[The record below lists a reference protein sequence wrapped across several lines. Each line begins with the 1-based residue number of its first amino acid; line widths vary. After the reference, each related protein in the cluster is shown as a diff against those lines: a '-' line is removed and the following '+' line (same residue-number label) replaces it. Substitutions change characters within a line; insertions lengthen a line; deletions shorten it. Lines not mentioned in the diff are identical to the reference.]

1 MHSEN
6 KTVSFR
12 YDEKLLA
19 KVQKRLDEISPA
31 LFLLDKWLADCLRLG
46 ILRFLGNDEATDEIA
61 KQMIDGKAK
70 GFEEKIREIDWH
82 GELSEIAEKLSELA
96 FAVEILKQKEKLSP
110 AELTEIVSFSG
121 LDKRKEDVKIA
132 SDERREVLI
141 YLGCEISQE
150 RNNLYERKSWFWAE
164 TAQQFVFLSEFRHGN
179 ADFPARF
186 EGETAWLSDIYFY
199 YGLFPERILAD
210 GIFTPSETKMSTFE
224 QFPFENNFLLMQKK
238 YAQNCGKWFFRQKMP
253 FILDVKAVG
262 KDAKSA
268 FFLSD
273 VHGNCVKISEKTP
286 DFWTLAS
293 AAAQKTAKVFGIWDG
308 KTFLALSFC
317 LRSEIFLLHDTRL
330 RLNV

>member
-1 MHSEN
+1 MQSEN
-6 KTVSFR
+6 NTVSFQ

-19 KVQKRLDEISPA
+19 KVQKRCDEISPA

-82 GELSEIAEKLSELA
+82 GELSEIVEKLSELA
-96 FAVEILKQKEKLSP
+96 LAVEVLKQHEKLSP
-110 AELTEIVSFSG
+110 AEKVEIVTFSG
-121 LDKRKEDVKIA
+121 LDKRKDDVKTA
-132 SDERREVLI
+132 SNERRETLF

-164 TAQQFVFLSEFRHGN
+164 NAHQFVYLTEFRHGN

-186 EGETAWLSDIYFY
+186 EGETAWSSDIHFY

-210 GIFTPSETKMSTFE
+210 GIFSPTEKKMSTFDI
-224 QFPFENNFLLMQKK
+224 FPFENNFLLMQKK
-238 YAQNCGKWFFRQKMP
+238 YAQNCGKWFFHQKMP
-253 FILDVKAVG
+253 FILNVKAVG
-262 KDAKSA
+262 KDAKSN

-273 VHGNCVKISEKTP
+273 YQGNCIKISEKTP

-308 KTFLALSFC
+308 KTFLALSFS
-317 LRSEIFLLHDTRL
+317 LRSEIFHLHDTRL
-330 RLNV
+330 RFNA